1 MRSMS
6 VRRPLLVA
14 ALLCCVPVPALAQQR
29 PSAAEAQVLLQTRPD
44 LVAQLR
50 QRLATSGLTPDQVRA
65 RLRAEGYPE
74 NLLDAYL
81 TGGTFGAGQDSVPSD
96 QVFDAVRTLGITDTT
111 EFGGVFGDSLA
122 RSQRYRDSVTFGD
135 SLSLEQFYTV
145 DANGNRRLVLR
156 TREDSLTF
164 FSRELRRR
172 AITDSG
178 YVIFGRDLFSGGTTQ
193 FDANIS
199 GPVDATYRLGPGDR
213 LVLVLTGDVE
223 AAHTLDVTREGFV
236 VIPQVGQVSVANLTL
251 AQLED
256 VLYARLGRVY
266 SGVRRSAGATTR
278 FSINVARLRS
288 NQVFVVGSVTRPGS
302 YRVSSAGTALTALYA
317 AGGPSEAGT
326 MRRIQV
332 RRGGRTVSTLDLY
345 DYLLRGDASRDVRL
359 QNGDVVFVDV
369 HGGRVRVVGE
379 VLRPATYELTD
390 SSSLAEI
397 VQAAGGFTAEAATR
411 RLQIERIVPATQRAG
426 GAERVLIDVTSPS
439 PLAGDGAPVVAVMP
453 GDVIRVF
460 RVPARVR
467 NRVVVRGNVWRAGS
481 VGFSP
486 GMTVGDA
493 LRLAGGVRPDAY
505 LGQILI
511 TRIESDSSRRQLRAA
526 LRDTTGAV
534 VNDFELRDDDEIR
547 VFSVAEFRPERFV
560 AISGA
565 VRNGG
570 QFAYREGMTIRDLI
584 LLAGG
589 LEESAYLNE
598 AEIARL
604 PETRANGVTA
614 RTMRVPLDSTY
625 LFERDGNG
633 RYAGPPGLQAAA
645 GNAPEVLLRPYDN
658 VLVLRQPDW
667 ELQREVFLGG
677 EVRFPGTYAL
687 TSQRDRLT
695 DVIKRAGGLTDEA
708 YAAGVF
714 FYRKSGRLGRIGI
727 ELPEVLRRANH
738 PDNLLLLD
746 GDSIVV
752 PRYNAVVNVTG
763 AVNSPVAVSYVRG
776 ADLAYYI
783 RAAGGPSQKADP
795 SRAYVTQPNGKVQ
808 SISRRRFLP
817 DGVPEPRAG
826 SSVYVPERDP
836 SLRRDYLAV
845 FGGVAQILSTLVGIG
860 VAIIAVRR

>member
-1 MRSMS
+1 MRLMS

-14 ALLCCVPVPALAQQR
+14 AVLCCLPVPALAQQR

-50 QRLATSGLTPDQVRA
+50 QRIATSGMTPDQVRA

-81 TGGTFGAGQDSVPSD
+81 TGGSFPPGQDSLPNG
-96 QVFDAVRTLGITDTT
+96 QVFDAVRALGMSDSSDFNTI
-111 EFGGVFGDSLA
+111 FGDSLS
-122 RSQRYRDSVTFGD
+122 RSQRFRDSVTFGD
-135 SLSLEQFYTV
+135 SLSLEEFYV
-145 DANGNRRLVLR
+145 LDANGNRRLVLR
-156 TREDSLTF
+156 TREDSLRF

-172 AITDSG
+172 DITDSG
-178 YVIFGRDLFSGGTTQ
+178 FVIFGRDLFSGGTTQ
-193 FDANIS
+193 FDANVS
-199 GPVDATYRLGPGDR
+199 GPVDANYRLGPGDR
-213 LVLVLTGDVE
+213 LVLILTGDVE
-223 AAHTLDVTREGFV
+223 AAYNLDVTREGFV
-236 VIPQVGQVSVANLTL
+236 VIPQVGQVNVVNLTL

-256 VLYARLGRVY
+256 VLYSRLGRVY
-266 SGVRRSAGATTR
+266 SGVRRTPGATTR

-317 AGGPSEAGT
+317 AGGPSTAGT

-345 DYLLRGDASRDVRL
+345 DYLLRGDASRDIRL
-359 QNGDVVFVDV
+359 ENGDVVFVDV

-390 SSSLAEI
+390 SSTLAEV

-411 RLQIERIVPATQRAG
+411 RLQIERIVAAGQRTG
-426 GAERVLIDVTSPS
+426 GSERVLLDVTTPT
-439 PLAGDGAPVVAVMP
+439 PVANGEPPAVAVQP

-460 RVPARVR
+460 RVAERVR
-467 NRVVVRGNVWRAGS
+467 NRAVVHGNVWRPGS
-481 VGFSP
+481 VGFTP

-505 LGQILI
+505 LGQILV
-511 TRIESDSSRRQLRAA
+511 TRMEPDSSRRQLRAA

-534 VNDFELRDDDEIR
+534 IEDFPLQDDDDIR
-547 VFSVAEFRPERFV
+547 VFSIAEFRPDRFV

-570 QFAYREGMTIRDLI
+570 RFTYREGMTMRDLV

-625 LFERDGNG
+625 LVERDGDG
-633 RYAGPPGLQAAA
+633 RYEGPPGLPAPA
-645 GNAPEVLLRPYDN
+645 GSAPEVLLRPYDN

-667 ELQREVFLGG
+667 ELQRQVFLGG

-687 TSQRDRLT
+687 TSQKDRLT
-695 DVIKRAGGLTDEA
+695 DVIKRAGGLTSEA
-708 YAAGVF
+708 YPAGVF
-714 FYRKSGRLGRIGI
+714 FYRKSDRLGRIGI
-727 ELPEVLRRANH
+727 ELPEVLRHSNH
-738 PDNLLLLD
+738 PDNLLLLN

-776 ADLAYYI
+776 ADLDYYI

-808 SISRRRFLP
+808 SIARRHFLP

-826 SSVYVPERDP
+826 SSVFVPERDP
-836 SLRRDYLAV
+836 ALRRDYVALI
-845 FGGVAQILSTLVGIG
+845 GGIASLLSAL
-860 VAIIAVRR
+860 VAIVIAITSAN